1 MVAWLQWQ
9 SLLLTTSFFT
19 VSLPLEVLLLK
30 ELDKEWRL
38 DVAWRSALDS
48 SGRST
53 THWSVFPSPNQSTRE
68 LNQAKDKLLIHH
80 QGDHRSA
87 LPHLRSPPHPPPHL
101 RANAAPDV
109 RQHSGQLSVKW
120 NLRYICLVWFGLVN
134 FPSGSIWPAAIG
146 NPAQPA
152 CGRRSLGRHAP
163 APAALAPL
171 RTTHSRK
178 NAILEFIGRNGFRK
192 IIFCLKRQNLLQQYL
207 GIQK

>member
-1 MVAWLQWQ
+1 MLLGGQPSIPQEGQQHIDQ
-9 SLLLTTSFFT
+9 SSPVPTSQQKNWIKQKINF
-19 VSLPLEVLLLK
+19 
-30 ELDKEWRL
+30 W
-38 DVAWRSALDS
+38 
-48 SGRST
+48 ST
-53 THWSVFPSPNQSTRE
+53 IKVT
-68 LNQAKDKLLIHH
+68 KLLIHH
-80 QGDHRSA
+80 QGDHRPA

-101 RANAAPDV
+101 RADAAPDV

-120 NLRYICLVWFGLVN
+120 NLRYICLVWLGLVN

-171 RTTHSRK
+171 RTTHSWK

-192 IIFCLKRQNLLQQYL
+192 IIFCLNRQNLLQQYL

>member
-1 MVAWLQWQ
+1 MLLGGQPSIPQEGQQHIDQ
-9 SLLLTTSFFT
+9 SSPVPTSQQKNWIKQKINFWSTIKVTIVLLCLTFAVLHILLLISEPTQPRMFVNIPVKYRSNGT
-19 VSLPLEVLLLK
+19 
-30 ELDKEWRL
+30 LDI
-38 DVAWRSALDS
+38 
-48 SGRST
+48 
-53 THWSVFPSPNQSTRE
+53 SVWY
-68 LNQAKDKLLIHH
+68 
-80 QGDHRSA
+80 GM
-87 LPHLRSPPHPPPHL
+87 
-101 RANAAPDV
+101 
-109 RQHSGQLSVKW
+109 
-120 NLRYICLVWFGLVN
+120 VWFGLVN